1 MQVQASDSE
10 VLMRRALLML
20 LLSSLFT
27 LHASPEL
34 WIGGSFIA
42 DRNEVSDE
50 IAGSFPAM
58 GESVS
63 QIKSLGLDL
72 DLVFFPSDK
81 VRIGLIGGYNMM
93 LPIGRTLTGGV
104 NEGYITYD
112 FDFRQDLSIGLAYYQ
127 FFTPRIGAFLTAAF
141 GYSAYRTASEH
152 IPNDSAPMDFIEEKE
167 YGVLAELGVISR
179 SGSMYF
185 RLGFS
190 GYYDLYHRESAGYR
204 LALVVGGGVII
215 GGY

>member
-1 MQVQASDSE
+1 MGSSSVQADRSE
-10 VLMRRALLML
+10 IMSMAKDLI
-20 LLSSLFT
+20 
-27 LHASPEL
+27 PWE
-34 WIGGSFIA
+34 
-42 DRNEVSDE
+42 DRIS
-50 IAGSFPAM
+50 
-58 GESVS
+58 
-63 QIKSLGLDL
+63 
-72 DLVFFPSDK
+72 
-81 VRIGLIGGYNMM
+81 R
-93 LPIGRTLTGGV
+93 
-104 NEGYITYD
+104 
-112 FDFRQDLSIGLAYYQ
+112 RQDLSIGLAYYQ